1 MVKFFLGKWYCRYGI
16 ILWIVQIFLI
26 RIFEQIRHDV
36 SLCNIETYNRLKKNT
51 MTRPSWSSHVVTIVK
66 TYGQRKKYLE
76 HLKTKKIPDILRF
89 LSIQEALVSIITI
102 PLIKSVLLNFLLP
115 FTTSSKRLV
124 VTLSTW
130 HWGMPSF
137 YSNFSQSLESFTHN
151 NCWERPLLIAGTSAK
166 RIHLEYQNQWL
177 HFTRPRKLLL
187 AFYRATKTCN
197 YVRIN
202 RKIQNKN
209 KTRK

>member
-36 SLCNIETYNRLKKNT
+36 SLCNIETCNRLKKNT

-66 TYGQRKKYLE
+66 TYGQRKKYLK

-115 FTTSSKRLV
+115 FTTYSKRLA

-151 NCWERPLLIAGTSAK
+151 NYCNEAIKGKASINWRYQQERNLPGVPKTVIIFYQTTKTFISFLQG
-166 RIHLEYQNQWL
+166 YQNLQL
-177 HFTRPRKLLL
+177 R
-187 AFYRATKTCN
+187 
-197 YVRIN
+197 
-202 RKIQNKN
+202 
-209 KTRK
+209 

>member
-66 TYGQRKKYLE
+66 TYGQRKKYLK

-151 NCWERPLLIAGTSAK
+151 NCCNEAIKGKTIINCW
-166 RIHLEYQNQWL
+166 YQCKKDSPGVPKPMI
-177 HFTRPRKLLL
+177 T
-187 AFYRATKTCN
+187 FYQTTKTFISFLQGYEN
-197 YVRIN
+197 LQLR
-202 RKIQNKN
+202 
-209 KTRK
+209 